1 MARRVQSGLMFNT
14 LAAQVESRP
23 VMRHLF
29 FLACTL
35 ATLAILGYYF
45 GTFDQYAHIP
55 FLKKYADPTLFPN
68 DPFLELR
75 NENYSYFW
83 LAFVPAVRA
92 GVLEP
97 VMFVVYVAVTYA
109 SFWLLWKLSMELFA
123 SPRAALLSTIAFVVP
138 HLGFGGFPIFEWSL
152 LNRIFALPFAL
163 GAVLLYLRGRPLWA
177 WLVIGALFNVH
188 VITMLFVAAMFGVD
202 QLARLIQTRFERRR
216 LLETLGSWVIFVAA
230 ASPVLIWR
238 LTSPAAKVPNNPEW
252 FDVVVRG
259 SLANLF
265 EIVSPVPHI
274 LFVSACGLSTAALF
288 VIAWRRTPTRTSELQ
303 HTIGRMN
310 LAAGLIV
317 AVQALTALVYPI
329 DLINQLQVIRA
340 GMWLNIFAHLW
351 FARYL
356 IERLEMLPGDKRLF
370 WLRALY
376 VASPLPI
383 VPALA
388 WGLARRVRNATLG
401 LSLMAVVAVG
411 LIGGALVVVLPYG
424 LWRPGFYPYGPT
436 TEWEAIQRC
445 ARELTPKDALFIT
458 PPEKW
463 SLYESDWRTFSE
475 RSTLAT
481 HDELLMI
488 ALAPIHYDTWKERFT
503 QIAPGALE
511 QFNSDFFEAQRVT
524 REAYNGLSAEQLQ
537 SIAERYTVSYVVR
550 EQPNTLPWE
559 TLQCDNEQ
567 YVIYRVP

>member
-1 MARRVQSGLMFNT
+1 MFNT

-55 FLKKYADPTLFPN
+55 FLRKYADPTLYPN

-75 NENYSYFW
+75 TENYSFFW
-83 LAFVPAVRA
+83 LAFVPALRA

-97 VMFVVYVAVTYA
+97 VMFGVYLVVTYA
-109 SFWLLWKLSMELFA
+109 SFWLLWLLSMELFA

-163 GAVLLYLRGRPLWA
+163 GAVLLYLRGRRVLAWA
-177 WLVIGALFNVH
+177 LIGALFNVH
-188 VITMLFVAAMFGVD
+188 VITMLFVAAMFAAD
-202 QLARLIQTRFERRR
+202 QLFGLLRERFERRSMVQALAGWALF
-216 LLETLGSWVIFVAA
+216 LLT

-238 LTSPAAKVPNNPEW
+238 LTSPAAKVPNNPAW
-252 FDVVVRG
+252 FDAVVRG

-274 LFVSACGLSTAALF
+274 LFVSACGLSTAVMF
-288 VIAWRRTPTRTSELQ
+288 VIAWRRAPARTHELQ

-317 AVQALTALVYPI
+317 AVQAATALVYPI

-356 IERLEMLPGDKRLF
+356 VERFDTLPPDRRLY

-376 VASPLPI
+376 VASPLPL

-388 WGLARRVRNATLG
+388 WYLTRRVRNATLG
-401 LSLMAVVAVG
+401 LGLIALVAVG
-411 LIGGALVVVLPYG
+411 LIGGALAVVLPYG

-436 TEWEAIQRC
+436 TEWESIQRC
-445 ARELTPKDALFIT
+445 ARELTPREALFIT

-463 SLYESDWRTFSE
+463 GLYDSSWRTFSE

-488 ALAPIHYDTWKERFT
+488 ALAPIHYDVWAERFE
-503 QIAPGALE
+503 QVAPGALA
-511 QFNSDFFEAQRVT
+511 QFNGDFFEAQRVT
-524 REAYNGLSAEQLQ
+524 REAYNALGADELEAVSA
-537 SIAERYTVSYVVR
+537 RYGVDYVVR
-550 EQPNTLPWE
+550 ELPNALPWS
-559 TLQCDNEQ
+559 TLNCENAE
-567 YVIYRVP
+567 YAIYQVP

>member
-1 MARRVQSGLMFNT
+1 MLKT

-23 VMRHLF
+23 LMRHLF

-35 ATLAILGYYF
+35 GTLALLGYYF

-83 LAFVPAVRA
+83 LAFVPALRA
-92 GVLEP
+92 GILEP
-97 VMFVVYVAVTYA
+97 VMLVVYLAVTYA
-109 SFWLLWKLSMELFA
+109 SFWLLWTLSLELFA

-152 LNRIFALPFAL
+152 LNRTFALPFAL
-163 GAVLLYLRGRPLWA
+163 GAVLLYLRGRPVLAWA
-177 WLVIGALFNVH
+177 VIGALFNVH
-188 VITMLFVAAMFGVD
+188 VITGLFVAAMFGFD
-202 QLARLIQTRFERRR
+202 QVFCVLKTSFERRR
-216 LLETLGSWVIFVAA
+216 LAWTAVSWVVFVIA

-252 FDVVVRG
+252 FDVVVSG

-265 EIVSPVPHI
+265 QIVSPVPHI
-274 LFVSACGLSTAALF
+274 LFVSACGLSTVALF
-288 VIAWRRTPTRTSELQ
+288 VIAWRRTPARTDDLQ
-303 HTIGRMN
+303 HTVGRMN

-317 AVQALTALVYPI
+317 AVQAITALVYPV

-340 GMWLNIFAHLW
+340 GMWLNIFAYLW

-356 IERLEMLPGDKRLF
+356 IEREELLPGDKRLSL
-370 WLRALY
+370 LRALY
-376 VASPLPI
+376 IASPLPL
-383 VPALA
+383 VPALI
-388 WGLARRVRNATLG
+388 WWPARRFTRETASLI
-401 LSLMAVVAVG
+401 LMAIVAVG
-411 LIGGALVVVLPYG
+411 LIGGAMAVVLPYG

-436 TEWEAIQRC
+436 TDWEAIQRC
-445 ARELTPKDALFIT
+445 ARELTPRDALFIT

-463 SLYESDWRTFSE
+463 GLYDSDWRTFSE

-503 QIAPGALE
+503 QVAPGALE
-511 QFNSDFFEAQRVT
+511 QFNSNFFDAQRAS
-524 REAYNGLSAEQLQ
+524 RDAYDALSAEQLLAVAQ
-537 SIAERYTVSYVVR
+537 RYDVDFVVR
-550 EQPNTLPWE
+550 EVPNTLPWQA
-559 TLQCDNEQ
+559 LNCDNSQ
-567 YVIYRVP
+567 YVIYEVP

>member
-1 MARRVQSGLMFNT
+1 MFNT

-55 FLKKYADPTLFPN
+55 FLKKYADPTLYPG

-83 LAFVPAVRA
+83 LAFVPVVRA

-97 VMFVVYVAVTYA
+97 VMFVIYLAVTYA
-109 SFWLLWKLSMELFA
+109 SFWLLWALSLELFA

-152 LNRIFALPFAL
+152 LNRTFSLPFAL
-163 GAVLLYLRGRPLWA
+163 AAVLLYLRGRPWLA
-177 WLVIGALFNVH
+177 WLIIGLLFNVH
-188 VITMLFVAAMFGVD
+188 VITMLFVAAMFAVD
-202 QLARLIQTRFERRR
+202 QVWTLVRARFDRRLIVQTV
-216 LLETLGSWVIFVAA
+216 LSWLVFAAA

-238 LTSPAAKVPNNPEW
+238 LTSSAAKVPNNPEW

-265 EIVSPVPHI
+265 QIVSPVPHI
-274 LFVSACGLSTAALF
+274 LFVSACGLSTAVLF
-288 VIAWRRTPTRTSELQ
+288 VIAWRRTPARSDALQ
-303 HTIGRMN
+303 HTVGRMN

-317 AVQALTALVYPI
+317 AVQAITALVYPI
-329 DLINQLQVIRA
+329 DLVNQLQVIRA
-340 GMWLNIFAHLW
+340 GMWLNIFAYLW

-356 IERLEMLPGDKRLF
+356 VERLETLPGDRRLF

-376 VASPLPI
+376 VASPLPV

-388 WGLARRVRNATLG
+388 WGLARRVRNEAVG
-401 LSLMAVVAVG
+401 LLAIAIVAVG
-411 LIGGALVVVLPYG
+411 LIGGALAVVVPYG

-436 TEWEAIQRC
+436 TAWESIQRC
-445 ARELTPKDALFIT
+445 ARELTPRDALFIT

-463 SLYESDWRTFSE
+463 GLYDSDWRTFSE

-511 QFNSDFFEAQRVT
+511 QFDSNFFDAQRVT
-524 REAYNGLSAEQLQ
+524 REAYNGLSAEQLL
-537 SIAERYTVSYVVR
+537 TVAQEYGVDYVVR
-550 EQPNTLPWE
+550 EQPNTLSWSSLNCE
-559 TLQCDNEQ
+559 NDT
-567 YVIYRVP
+567 YVIYQVP